1 MVVSD
6 LRETAKNRLVTL
18 PGHFAH
24 PVRVD
29 SVEEIGAGF
38 FLLKVRD
45 SSGHLDETQVTG
57 EELESALA
65 EQGPVAAQVDA
76 RDLFRWVE
84 GHRIKL
90 SFAHDPLFAVSM
102 SGVRGLPHQIEAV
115 YRHMLPQPRLRFVLA
130 DDPGA
135 GKTIMAGLLLKEL
148 KLRGVV
154 DRCLILAPAPLTPQW
169 QDEMLEKFDEQF
181 EIVSSEQV
189 RRQLGRSP
197 WDRYPMVITSID
209 FAKRDDVRDD
219 LLRAEWDLVVID
231 EAHKCAAYTG
241 SDDSAVK
248 TRRYALAESLAGR
261 TERLLLMTATPH
273 SGDEDRF
280 TWFLG
285 LLDPDQFSS
294 SDLVKRQITQDG
306 NPYFLRRQKEDLVNE
321 QGHELFVPR
330 HVMTQP
336 FQLSTAEKEL
346 YDAVTG
352 YVNTYLGA
360 SATGGRGSAVA
371 LARTVLQRR
380 LASSLGAI
388 RSSLAKRA
396 GRLAERADELER
408 MSPGRAT
415 PAAGRAGAH
424 AEGQRRHRRGPGDRF
439 RRRRRAD

>member
-1 MVVSD
+1 MVTD
-6 LRETAKNRLVTL
+6 LREMAKNRLVTL

-29 SVEEIGAGF
+29 AVEEIGEGVY
-38 FLLKVRD
+38 LLKVRH

-65 EQGPVAAQVDA
+65 AQGPVAAQTDA

-84 GHRIKL
+84 GQRIKL

-189 RRQLGRSP
+189 RHQLGRSP

-219 LLRAEWDLVVID
+219 LLRAEWDFVVID

-241 SDDSAVK
+241 SDDGAVK

-294 SDLVKRQITQDG
+294 ADLVKRQIT
-306 NPYFLRRQKEDLVNE
+306 
-321 QGHELFVPR
+321 
-330 HVMTQP
+330 
-336 FQLSTAEKEL
+336 S
-346 YDAVTG
+346 
-352 YVNTYLGA
+352 
-360 SATGGRGSAVA
+360 GR
-371 LARTVLQRR
+371 
-380 LASSLGAI
+380 
-388 RSSLAKRA
+388 
-396 GRLAERADELER
+396 
-408 MSPGRAT
+408 
-415 PAAGRAGAH
+415 
-424 AEGQRRHRRGPGDRF
+424 
-439 RRRRRAD
+439 